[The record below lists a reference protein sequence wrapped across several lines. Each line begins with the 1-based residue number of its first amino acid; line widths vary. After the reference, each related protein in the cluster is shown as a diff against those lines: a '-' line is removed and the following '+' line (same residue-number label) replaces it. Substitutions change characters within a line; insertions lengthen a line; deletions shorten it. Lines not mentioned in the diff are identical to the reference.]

1 MVSLLSSPRVS
12 PSSARGPGE
21 PQPVRVRPELLVLL
35 VPGLVRVLDQEV
47 EVVVEVHE
55 VVVQDVVVGVV
66 AAVEVAVA
74 QGGVAVQVG
83 ASGKGNG
90 DRLFGR

>member
-21 PQPVRVRPELLVLL
+21 PQPVRVRPELRVLL

-55 VVVQDVVVGVV
+55 VVVQDVVGVV